1 MKNNFRLKLSSAL
14 LCLFVLAGTLAGC
27 NISVNVGSTSHET
40 SAVSSAVDYK
50 TSDPEN
56 SSSVSEN
63 SSSLVTVHFLD
74 AGQGDSIFSEL
85 PDGKTML
92 IDASTADCGE
102 NIVKYIKNKGYSK
115 VDYLVATHPHADH
128 IGGMTRVVNQ
138 LDIGEIYM
146 PKASATTKT
155 YKNLLTAIKDKGKKI
170 NTAKAGVEMFSYDG
184 ISANILAPNS
194 DEYEETN
201 NYSAVVK
208 LVCGEKSFL
217 FMGDAEKESED
228 EIRTDVSADV
238 LKVGHHGSSSSTSG
252 KFLNKVSPQIAVIS
266 CGKDNSY
273 GHPHK
278 ETLSALESAGVRVYR
293 TDEMGTIT
301 VTTDGKALDVSTGG
315 ASVKGEI

>member
-1 MKNNFRLKLSSAL
+1 MKNNFRLKLSSVL

-56 SSSVSEN
+56 SSS
-63 SSSLVTVHFLD
+63 LVTVHFLY

-128 IGGMTRVVNQ
+128 IGGMIRVVNQ

-184 ISANILAPNS
+184 ISAN
-194 DEYEETN
+194 
-201 NYSAVVK
+201 
-208 LVCGEKSFL
+208 
-217 FMGDAEKESED
+217 
-228 EIRTDVSADV
+228 
-238 LKVGHHGSSSSTSG
+238 
-252 KFLNKVSPQIAVIS
+252 
-266 CGKDNSY
+266 
-273 GHPHK
+273 
-278 ETLSALESAGVRVYR
+278 
-293 TDEMGTIT
+293 
-301 VTTDGKALDVSTGG
+301 
-315 ASVKGEI
+315 